1 MEGEIMYLLPS
12 CHTTTGLNG
21 AELEMMQML
30 YSSFRVLRK
39 LRKNYIRVST
49 CVGFTTFK
57 K

>member
-39 LRKNYIRVST
+39 LRKNYICVST